1 MNRVKIKYIL
11 LLLSCLLLS
20 SCALLATH
28 QLHDKTKIV
37 KIYDSFEPVE
47 QCKFINELV
56 SSEGTWYN
64 YLFISNKELT
74 IASVNDLKNQA
85 SEIGANAVHIQYNLN
100 FNTSVTFFAQ
110 AYKCEE

>member
-1 MNRVKIKYIL
+1 MYFDDKKKSACILSAVSILKIL
-11 LLLSCLLLS
+11 LPERQSNE
-20 SCALLATH
+20 
-28 QLHDKTKIV
+28 